1 MHRAELTACVQEI
14 RRSPASLGECMD
26 LLVMLLRLR
35 RASTYHRA
43 MHASLQHRGDVERHF
58 HGQEGYIMFPNKIFA
73 HKRRSMERDPHLH
86 CFCSRPRPWQKSV
99 RCSPKASAEGRH
111 SPRPRRAHKPNIG
124 AHLNNALQ
132 QHRFPT
138 FSHIQP
144 TPPNT
149 TSQHTSSRIPQTW
162 LVNSSSEV
170 TSRCAL
176 QPSREHRM
184 GALRE
189 LTTLQEWYYQVHQ
202 RHLGELEQ
210 RKARPQD
217 W

>member
-1 MHRAELTACVQEI
+1 MKINGAGSA
-14 RRSPASLGECMD
+14 SPLF
-26 LLVMLLRLR
+26 L
-35 RASTYHRA
+35 
-43 MHASLQHRGDVERHF
+43 
-58 HGQEGYIMFPNKIFA
+58 
-73 HKRRSMERDPHLH
+73 
-86 CFCSRPRPWQKSV
+86 SRPRPWQKVV
-99 RCSPKASAEGRH
+99 RSSPKASAEGRH
-111 SPRPRRAHKPNIG
+111 PPRPRRAHKPNIG

-132 QHRFPT
+132 THHFPT

-144 TPPNT
+144 TPPT
-149 TSQHTSSRIPQTW
+149 TTFQHISLQIPQTW

-176 QPSREHRM
+176 RCSREHRM
-184 GALRE
+184 GE
-189 LTTLQEWYYQVHQ
+189 LKKLTNAKEWYYQVHQ